1 MTGINETQ
9 DVIAFITTLGVL
21 IGKEVAGDGLQ
32 ITDVLKLFESK
43 DFREALSQAF
53 SGLTLVP
60 AELKDLSVSEGFDLS
75 LAALESF
82 KEILAAFETTKIA

>member
-1 MTGINETQ
+1 MAGINETQ
-9 DVIAFITTLGVL
+9 DVIAFISTLGVL
-21 IGKEVAGDGLQ
+21 IGKEVSEDGLQ

-60 AELKDLSVSEGFDLS
+60 AELKDFSVSEGFDLS
-75 LAALESF
+75 LAALEAF
-82 KEILAAFETTKIA
+82 REILSTFENTKAA